1 MASPTLR
8 AQPGD
13 GAGPGASGDP
23 GTPAFRDT
31 VIGRRWSRRWRSVR
45 GAGGL
50 RLLGAVAAG
59 GALYLATAPR
69 TWWWSAILGLMLLGA
84 VLHGRRLRVAA
95 GLSLLAGATYYIPLL
110 SWSGVYVGALPWL
123 ALAVAEALLVIPA
136 GMLIAAATRRLPA
149 WPVFAAAAW
158 VLGEALRA
166 RFPFGGFPWGGIAF
180 TQPDGPLLPAA
191 SLLGSA
197 GLAFLTALAGFAAA
211 DLARRL
217 VAGRT
222 DVRRWATA
230 AVVLALPFGIG
241 VAGLV
246 TEQNTATDPQRTV
259 AVIQGNVPRAGL
271 DFNAQRRAVLDNH
284 AARTHELAAE
294 VRAGTAPAPSLVIW
308 PENSSDIDPYRNPD
322 AAAVISDA
330 AADIGVPILVGAV
343 VGTDD
348 PTRNLNQGIVWDP
361 ATGPG
366 QTYTKRHPVPFAE
379 YMPFRSFFRVFS
391 DKVDLLRGEFLPGS
405 APGNLD
411 IAGVAVGDVICFEIV
426 EDGLVRD
433 VVDGGAQLL
442 VVQTNNATFGYTDE
456 TYQQQAMSRVRAVEH
471 GRDVLIAATSGVSA
485 VIRSDGHVEATI
497 GLFTPGYL
505 TPSIGLNSDRTP
517 GTVLGGPVE
526 WLLTALTPLALA
538 LVLVRH
544 RTRTPRGSDA
554 RFRTQEGVF

>member
-1 MASPTLR
+1 MAFPTLH
-8 AQPGD
+8 APPGD
-13 GAGPGASGDP
+13 GAGAA

-31 VIGRRWSRRWRSVR
+31 VIGRRWRSVR

-50 RLLGAVAAG
+50 RIVGALAG
-59 GALYLATAPR
+59 GGGLYLGTAPR
-69 TWWWSAILGLMLLGA
+69 TWWWSAILGLMLLGL

-95 GLSLLAGATYYIPLL
+95 GLSLLAGAAYFIPLL
-110 SWSGVYVGALPWL
+110 SWSGVYVGAVPWL
-123 ALAVAEALLVIPA
+123 ALAVAEALLVVPA
-136 GMLIAAATRRLPA
+136 GMLIAATTRRLPA
-149 WPVFAAAAW
+149 WPVFGAAAW

-191 SLLGSA
+191 SLLGSS
-197 GLAFLTALAGFAAA
+197 GLAFLTALAGFA
-211 DLARRL
+211 LSELVRRL
-217 VAGRT
+217 GSDRADR
-222 DVRRWATA
+222 RRWTAA
-230 AVVLALPFGIG
+230 AVVAALPFA
-241 VAGLV
+241 AGLAGLL
-246 TEQNTATDPQRTV
+246 TEHDTAADPQQTV

-284 AARTHELAAE
+284 AARTHELAEE
-294 VRAGTAPAPSLVIW
+294 VRAGTAPQPALVIW
-308 PENSSDIDPYRNPD
+308 PENSSDIDPYRNND
-322 AAAVISDA
+322 AAAVIADA

-361 ATGPG
+361 VTGPG
-366 QTYTKRHPVPFAE
+366 QSYTKRHPVPFAE
-379 YMPFRSFFRVFS
+379 YMPWRSFFRVFS
-391 DKVDLLRGEFLPGS
+391 DKVDLLRGEFLPGTT
-405 APGNLD
+405 AGNLD
-411 IAGVAVGDVICFEIV
+411 IAGVNVGDVICFEIV

-485 VIRSDGHVEATI
+485 VIRSDGSVDSTI

-505 TPSIGLNSDRTP
+505 TPGVGLASTTTP
-517 GTVLGGPVE
+517 GTLLGGPVE
-526 WLLTALTPLALA
+526 WLLTLSTPLALA
-538 LVLVRH
+538 LALSRPQKF
-544 RTRTPRGSDA
+544 RPDA
-554 RFRTQEGVF
+554 AARPRTQEGVL

>member
-1 MASPTLR
+1 MAFPTLH
-8 AQPGD
+8 APPGD
-13 GAGPGASGDP
+13 GAGAA

-31 VIGRRWSRRWRSVR
+31 VIGRRWRSVR

-50 RLLGAVAAG
+50 RIVGALAG
-59 GALYLATAPR
+59 GGGLYLGTAPR
-69 TWWWSAILGLMLLGA
+69 TWWWSAILGLMLLGL

-95 GLSLLAGATYYIPLL
+95 GLSLLAGAAYFIPLL
-110 SWSGVYVGALPWL
+110 SWSGVYVGAVPWL
-123 ALAVAEALLVIPA
+123 ALAVAEALLVVPA
-136 GMLIAAATRRLPA
+136 GMLIAATTRRLPA
-149 WPVFAAAAW
+149 WPVFGAAAW

-191 SLLGSA
+191 SLLGSS
-197 GLAFLTALAGFAAA
+197 GLAFLTALAGFA
-211 DLARRL
+211 LSELVRRL
-217 VAGRT
+217 GSDRADR
-222 DVRRWATA
+222 RRWTAA
-230 AVVLALPFGIG
+230 AVVAALPFA
-241 VAGLV
+241 AGLAGLL
-246 TEQNTATDPQRTV
+246 TEHDTAADPQQTV

-284 AARTHELAAE
+284 AARTHELAEE
-294 VRAGTAPAPSLVIW
+294 VRAGTAPQPALVIW
-308 PENSSDIDPYRNPD
+308 PENSSDIDPYRNND
-322 AAAVISDA
+322 AAAVIADA

-361 ATGPG
+361 VTGPG
-366 QTYTKRHPVPFAE
+366 QSYTKRHPVPFAE
-379 YMPFRSFFRVFS
+379 YMPWRSFFRVFS
-391 DKVDLLRGEFLPGS
+391 DKVDLLRGEFLPGTT
-405 APGNLD
+405 AGNLD
-411 IAGVAVGDVICFEIV
+411 IAGVNVGDVICFEIV

-485 VIRSDGHVEATI
+485 VIRSDGSVDSTI

-505 TPSIGLNSDRTP
+505 TPGVGLASTTTP
-517 GTVLGGPVE
+517 GTLLGGPVE
-526 WLLTALTPLALA
+526 WLLTLLTPLALA
-538 LVLVRH
+538 LALSRPQKF
-544 RTRTPRGSDA
+544 RPDA
-554 RFRTQEGVF
+554 AARPRTQEGVL

>member
-13 GAGPGASGDP
+13 PAGAGP
-23 GTPAFRDT
+23 PAFRDT
-31 VIGRRWSRRWRSVR
+31 VIGRRWAARWRSVR
-45 GAGGL
+45 GTGGL
-50 RLLGAVAAG
+50 RLLGALAAG
-59 GALYLATAPR
+59 GALYLGTAPR
-69 TWWWSAILGLMLLGA
+69 TWWWSAILGLGLLGA

-95 GLSLLAGATYYIPLL
+95 GLSLLAGLTYYVPLL

-123 ALAVAEALLVIPA
+123 ALATAEALLVMPA
-136 GMLIAAATRRLPA
+136 GMLIAAATRRLPL
-149 WPVFAAAAW
+149 WPLFGAAAW
-158 VLGEALRA
+158 ILGEALRA
-166 RFPFGGFPWGGIAF
+166 RFPFGGFPWGAVAF

-191 SLLGSA
+191 SLIGSA
-197 GLAFLTALAGFAAA
+197 GLGFLTALVGFGAAETV
-211 DLARRL
+211 RRL
-217 VAGRT
+217 LADRAAT
-222 DVRRWATA
+222 RRWAAA
-230 AVVLALPFGIG
+230 AVVAVLPFAVGA
-241 VAGLV
+241 AGLL
-246 TEQNTATDPQRTV
+246 TEQDTTTDPPERV

-284 AARTHELAAE
+284 AARTHELAAA
-294 VRAGTAPAPSLVIW
+294 VRAGTAPRPSFVVW
-308 PENSSDIDPYRNPD
+308 PENSSDIDPYRNAD

-348 PTRNLNQGIVWDP
+348 PLRNLNQGIVWDP
-361 ATGPG
+361 VTGPG

-391 DKVDLLRGEFLPGS
+391 DKVDLLRGEFLPGTT
-405 APGNLD
+405 PGNLS
-411 IAGVAVGDVICFEIV
+411 IAGVDVGDVICFEIV

-456 TYQQQAMSRVRAVEH
+456 TWQQQAMSRVRAVEN

-485 VIRSDGHVEATI
+485 VIRSDGHVESTI

-505 TPSIGLNSDRTP
+505 TPEIGLNSDRTP

-526 WLLTALTPLALA
+526 WLLTAQTPLALA
-538 LVLVRH
+538 LALVRH
-544 RTRTPRGSDA
+544 RTRPSRGTDA
-554 RFRTQEGVF
+554 HSPSQEGVL